1 MKKTKAHNILDSLI
15 KNFNDPVEFFKVLR
29 GIQSEG
35 FAFSID
41 LLVKLYNDH
50 KEGKLTYDET
60 VDKILELDKFPD
72 LVARINEYK
81 REFTVENTKYFIDV
95 MEFTYEKRKA
105 LLTLLHS
112 GTEFAKNLKV
122 KDNKV
127 VYDDSENQ
135 ENFTAITLCEGIR
148 QLNEED
154 FYEEFWKPRVLSLV
168 NCLIRKFEDPVKRLT
183 VISDIKQQ
191 LDIK

>member
-1 MKKTKAHNILDSLI
+1 MKKTKAQNILDSLI

-35 FAFSID
+35 FTFSID

-72 LVARINEYK
+72 LVARTNQYK
-81 REFTVENTKYFIDV
+81 REFSVENNKYFIDV

-112 GTEFAKNLKV
+112 GAEFAKNLKV
-122 KDNKV
+122 KDNTV

-135 ENFTAITLCEGIR
+135 ENFTVITLCEGIR

-154 FYEEFWKPRVLSLV
+154 FYEEFWKPRVLSLI
-168 NCLIRKFEDPVKRLT
+168 NCLVRKFEDPVKRLT

>member
-1 MKKTKAHNILDSLI
+1 MKKTKTQNILDSLI

-35 FAFSID
+35 FTFSID

-72 LVARINEYK
+72 LVARTNQYK

-122 KDNKV
+122 KDNIV

-135 ENFTAITLCEGIR
+135 ENFTAITLCEGIC

-154 FYEEFWKPRVLSLV
+154 FYEEFWKPRVLSLI
-168 NCLIRKFEDPVKRLT
+168 NCLVRKFEDPVKRLT

>member
-1 MKKTKAHNILDSLI
+1 MKKTKAQNILDNLI

-35 FAFSID
+35 FAFSVE
-41 LLVKLYNDH
+41 LS
-50 KEGKLTYDET
+50 YDET
-60 VDKILELDKFPD
+60 VDKILELDKYPD
-72 LVARINEYK
+72 LVARTRQYK

-95 MEFTYEKRKA
+95 MEFTYKNQKA

-122 KDNKV
+122 KDNIV
-127 VYDDSENQ
+127 SYDDSEKQ
-135 ENFTAITLCEGIR
+135 ENFTAITLCAGIR

-154 FYEEFWKPRVLSLV
+154 LYEEFWKPRVLSLINFLV
-168 NCLIRKFEDPVKRLT
+168 RKFEDPVKRLT
-183 VISDIKQQ
+183 VISDIKKQ